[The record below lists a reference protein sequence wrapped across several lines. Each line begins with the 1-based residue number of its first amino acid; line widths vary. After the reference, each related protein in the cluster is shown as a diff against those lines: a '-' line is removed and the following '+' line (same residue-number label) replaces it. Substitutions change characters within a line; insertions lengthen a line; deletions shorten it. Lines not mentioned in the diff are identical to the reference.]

1 MTPLLIYFLKV
12 NLTLGI
18 LFLAYY
24 FLLRRE
30 KFFQLNR
37 IILLSSIGLAFLLPL
52 LPAVERSAESRLEHR
67 LSDLNP
73 FSSVRLVE
81 KDTLIVTTSHTQ
93 TAAAN
98 PKPTT
103 SSATIPRVLQSL
115 YILIVA
121 VLIGRLLFQLFRVY
135 GIIKKSRREKIA
147 GIICCNHGLE
157 LPPFSFF
164 RWLVLNK
171 DLYPSTEVDQIIAH
185 EQAHIRQGHSFDLLL
200 TELLHALCW
209 INPLLI
215 GFKRAVRLNLEYI
228 ADEEALSTGV
238 DVKAYQYSI
247 LRHLQ
252 YRGMPLVNEFTSSKI
267 KLRIHMI
274 NKQSSPLRNLYKYAL
289 ALPLLTGA
297 YLLVNPPKVHAAPPA
312 NNPIG
317 QAAKDQPANNQS
329 AGALSTSQDLKALEG
344 YYQSTDN
351 KDSYIRISVKND
363 RLVLTQMWDDHEIPF
378 DQSSPLEFATMEGR
392 FPLKFSKDANGAITE
407 VLAMNRDRWIKVK
420 SYTPISYTTLTP
432 AQLES
437 FAGYYEADTKLKG
450 YVYLQI
456 EATPDGLLLRQGW
469 DGLEFPFRPT
479 SATSFFNKGASFAI
493 EFTKDNKGSVTEM
506 LALHKDHWKKM
517 SDPSKAVIK
526 TAIKLNDAQLKK
538 LEGEYHSAEGG
549 NTLHMDGKDGRLVL
563 TQGWDG
569 RKLDIYPSSPTEF
582 FSKENHFPVIF
593 TVDKDGNATEILII
607 DRDRWIKS
615 K

>member
-12 NLTLGI
+12 NLALGI

-24 FLLRRE
+24 LFLRRE

-52 LPAVERSAESRLEHR
+52 LPAVERSAENRLEHR
-67 LSDLNP
+67 LSDLSP
-73 FSSVRLVE
+73 FSSIRLVE
-81 KDTLIVTTSHTQ
+81 KDTLIVTGSHPR

-98 PKPTT
+98 LKPTT
-103 SSATIPRVLQSL
+103 SSVSIPRIIQTL

-121 VLIGRLLFQLFRVY
+121 TLVGRLIFQLFRVY
-135 GIIKKSRREKIA
+135 SIIRRSRREKIA
-147 GIICCNHGLE
+147 GIIYCNHGLE

-164 RWLVLNK
+164 HWLVLNK
-171 DLYPSTEVDQIIAH
+171 DLYPSEEIDPIIAH

-215 GFKRAVRLNLEYI
+215 GFKRAIRLNLEYI
-228 ADEEALSTGV
+228 ADE
-238 DVKAYQYSI
+238 KAIATATDSRTYQYSI
-247 LRHLQ
+247 LRNLAF
-252 YRGMPLVNEFTSSKI
+252 GGLPLVNEFTSSKI

-274 NKQSSPLRNLYKYAL
+274 NKPSSPMRNLYKYAL

-297 YLLVNPPKVHAAPPA
+297 YLLVNPPKVHAAPPSDDLA
-312 NNPIG
+312 QQTDHRAG
-317 QAAKDQPANNQS
+317 QLPATP
-329 AGALSTSQDLKALEG
+329 AILQDLKALEG
-344 YYQSTDN
+344 YYQSSEN
-351 KDSYIRISVKND
+351 RDSYIRISVKND
-363 RLVLTQMWDDHEIPF
+363 RLLLTQMWDDHEIPF
-378 DQSSPLEFATMEGR
+378 DRSSPLEFATLEGR

-420 SYTPISYTTLTP
+420 TYTPVSYTTLTP
-432 AQLES
+432 GQLES
-437 FAGYYEADTKLKG
+437 FVGYYEADTKLKG
-450 YVYLQI
+450 HVYLQI
-456 EATPDGLLLRQGW
+456 EKTPDGLLLRQGW

-479 SATSFFNKGASFAI
+479 SPTSFFCKHASFAI
-493 EFTKDNKGSVTEM
+493 EFTKDNSGKVTEM
-506 LALHKDHWKKM
+506 LALHQDHWKKM
-517 SDPSKAVIK
+517 SDPSTAVIK
-526 TAIKLNDAQLKK
+526 RGIRLDDAQLKK
-538 LEGEYHSAEGG
+538 LEGEYHSAGG
-549 NTLHMDGKDGRLVL
+549 SNTIHMDGKDGHLVL

-569 RKLDIYPSSPTEF
+569 RKLDILPSSPTEF
-582 FSKENHFPVIF
+582 FSKNDHFPVIF
-593 TVDKDGNATEILII
+593 TVDKDGKATEILII